1 MNVLVD
7 FTIVP
12 LGVGVSVSA
21 YVAECE
27 RILAAAGL
35 THTLHA
41 NGTNVEGEWDAV
53 FAAVR
58 ACHEKVHTMG
68 APRIFSTLKVNTRT
82 DRKQSLGDK
91 VASVEEKL
99 KGVDSWTR

>member
-1 MNVLVD
+1 MKVLVD

-21 YVAECE
+21 YVAACE
-27 RILAAAGL
+27 RILAEAGVDYA
-35 THTLHA
+35 LHA
-41 NGTNVEGEWDAV
+41 NGTNIEGEWETV

-58 ACHEKVHTMG
+58 ACHEKVHAMG

-82 DRKQSLGDK
+82 DREQSLADK

-99 KGVDSWTR
+99 AGQ

>member
-1 MNVLVD
+1 MKVLID

-21 YVAECE
+21 FVAECE
-27 RILAAAGL
+27 KILAAAGVDY
-35 THTLHA
+35 TLHA
-41 NGTNVEGEWDAV
+41 NGTNVEGEWDTV

-58 ACHEKVHTMG
+58 ACHERVHAMG

-82 DRKQSLGDK
+82 DRDQSMADK
-91 VASVEEKL
+91 IESVERHLE
-99 KGVDSWTR
+99 G